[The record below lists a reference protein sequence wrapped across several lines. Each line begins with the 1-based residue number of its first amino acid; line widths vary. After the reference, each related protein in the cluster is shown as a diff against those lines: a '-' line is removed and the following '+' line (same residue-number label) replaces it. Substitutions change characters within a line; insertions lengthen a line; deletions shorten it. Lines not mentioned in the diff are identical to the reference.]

1 MEPEGEMTI
10 KKGDLYFADLS
21 PVVGSEQGGVRPV
34 LVVQNDV
41 GNKYS
46 PTTIVAPFTT
56 KKKTSLPTHV
66 YINGAGLRK
75 PSTVMLEQLRTV
87 DGIRLMWKIGEIT
100 NTSDIANIDTG
111 LYISLMMK
119 LQQYQSSKQTNE
131 TQKQEHCIVA
141 A

>member
-1 MEPEGEMTI
+1 MLNAKRIRRNEIWMC
-10 KKGDLYFADLS
+10 DLGTG
-21 PVVGSEQGGVRPV
+21 VGSEQCGIRPV
-34 LVVQNDV
+34 LIVQNDD